1 LEEYAAGAWRESV
14 ERPIEKQHLEKARK
28 PPGFLFPRRRNLSSE
43 NLWKSGGQRK
53 NGSFP
58 CTGGLELKIFP
69 GGKGSFRT
77 KGLKW
82 IVE

>member
-43 NLWKSGGQRK
+43 IYGNPEDKGRMDH
-53 NGSFP
+53 FP
-58 CTGGLELKIFP
+58 VP
-69 GGKGSFRT
+69 A
-77 KGLKW
+77 
-82 IVE
+82 V